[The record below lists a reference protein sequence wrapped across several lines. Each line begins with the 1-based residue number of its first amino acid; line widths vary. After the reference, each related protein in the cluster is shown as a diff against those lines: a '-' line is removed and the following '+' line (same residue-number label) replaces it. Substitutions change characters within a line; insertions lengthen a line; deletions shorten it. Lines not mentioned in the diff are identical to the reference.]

1 MRIFQKPNE
10 VLHSQGKEELEVAR
24 RKKLINI
31 EKIIQEKNVS
41 YEVNIL
47 HGEPGPTIVSHAN
60 DQQFDLLVI
69 GSRGLNTLQE
79 MVLGSVSHKVVKRA
93 DCPVLVVK

>member
-1 MRIFQKPNE
+1 MMYQRILLAVDGSKHSERATEQAVAIASLTEGSLIEVVLVADFSKAKNE

-47 HGEPGPTIVSHAN
+47 HGEPGPTIVSHG
-60 DQQFDLLVI
+60 Q
-69 GSRGLNTLQE
+69 
-79 MVLGSVSHKVVKRA
+79 
-93 DCPVLVVK
+93 